1 MTIHKY
7 ENMKRQLIT
16 ASLAMVAFLTAE
28 AQSVTYN
35 HDESV
40 MNQVTVQETGSGSL
54 TPDLYY
60 DVLHKNYRNSASE
73 TNKLSY
79 RTMTA
84 ADMKLQEPY
93 AERIDSDL
101 VKRAKVEAANLLDRE
116 VDAAWLVEKGKVNG
130 ALDHF
135 REHIEEI
142 TLAGGSYKTYE
153 NWKEIYDMMVSGVQ
167 YIQDG
172 YIPNAERQTQY
183 MQICKDVKER
193 DARLLKQLRLLKER
207 RSLAWSSH
215 KFQRANGLVRTSS
228 LNSMTRWKM
237 AAVKAIQARRN

>member
-7 ENMKRQLIT
+7 MNMKRHLIT
-16 ASLAMVAFLTAE
+16 TALAMVSFLTVT

-60 DVLHKNYRNSASE
+60 DVLHKSYRNSASE

-84 ADMKLQEPY
+84 AYMKLQEPY

-116 VDAAWLVEKGKVNG
+116 VDAVWLVEKAKVNG
-130 ALDHF
+130 ALGHF
-135 REHIEEI
+135 KDHIEEI
-142 TLAGGSYKTYE
+142 TLVGGSYKTYE
-153 NWKEIYDMMVSGVQ
+153 NWKEIYDMIVSGVQ
-167 YIQDG
+167 YIQGG
-172 YIPNAERQTQY
+172 YIPNSERQTQY
-183 MQICKDVKER
+183 MQICKDVKAR
-193 DARLLKQLRLLKER
+193 DALLLKQLRILKER
-207 RSLAWSSH
+207 QSLSWSSR
-215 KFQRANGLVRTSS
+215 KLQRTDGLVRNSS
-228 LNSMTRWKM
+228 LNSLTRWKR
-237 AAVKAIQARRN
+237 AAVQAIHNRR

>member
-1 MTIHKY
+1 
-7 ENMKRQLIT
+7 
-16 ASLAMVAFLTAE
+16 
-28 AQSVTYN
+28 
-35 HDESV
+35 
-40 MNQVTVQETGSGSL
+40 
-54 TPDLYY
+54 
-60 DVLHKNYRNSASE
+60 
-73 TNKLSY
+73 
-79 RTMTA
+79 
-84 ADMKLQEPY
+84 
-93 AERIDSDL
+93 
-101 VKRAKVEAANLLDRE
+101 
-116 VDAAWLVEKGKVNG
+116 
-130 ALDHF
+130 
-135 REHIEEI
+135 
-142 TLAGGSYKTYE
+142 
-153 NWKEIYDMMVSGVQ
+153 MVSGVQ

>member
-7 ENMKRQLIT
+7 ANMKRHLIT
-16 ASLAMVAFLTAE
+16 TALAMVSFLTVT

-60 DVLHKNYRNSASE
+60 DVLHKSYRNSASE

-84 ADMKLQEPY
+84 AYMKLQEPY

-116 VDAAWLVEKGKVNG
+116 VDAVWLVE
-130 ALDHF
+130 
-135 REHIEEI
+135 
-142 TLAGGSYKTYE
+142 
-153 NWKEIYDMMVSGVQ
+153 
-167 YIQDG
+167 
-172 YIPNAERQTQY
+172 
-183 MQICKDVKER
+183 
-193 DARLLKQLRLLKER
+193 
-207 RSLAWSSH
+207 
-215 KFQRANGLVRTSS
+215 
-228 LNSMTRWKM
+228 
-237 AAVKAIQARRN
+237 